1 VRTLRQKFEG
11 TGTTGAT
18 ELDGIGVSVGISE
31 VGLGVMVD
39 SLTTVDVSLVE
50 LVEDNAEDSVL
61 ARDEAVEMSEEVGVG
76 EKLLLLAALS
86 DGVVNDA
93 LDVDDELV
101 VIADDLELSLGV
113 NEASLETDDEVE

>member
-1 VRTLRQKFEG
+1 
-11 TGTTGAT
+11 
-18 ELDGIGVSVGISE
+18 
-31 VGLGVMVD
+31 
-39 SLTTVDVSLVE
+39 
-50 LVEDNAEDSVL
+50 
-61 ARDEAVEMSEEVGVG
+61 MSEEVGVG

-101 VIADDLELSLGV
+101 VVADDLELSLGV